1 MKRVLDKVPITMHDH
16 VVDVEAMVTLLD
28 EYEDIDSVQ
37 ITGLRGLADEIR
49 GLEVEGDTNEE
60 GR

>member
-28 EYEDIDSVQ
+28 EYEDIASVQ